1 MARTTAS
8 DERPASTRYAIEVA
22 GHLDPRRL
30 DDLGCI
36 ALRRDP
42 AGMTVLV
49 ADVPDQAALH
59 GVLARLRD
67 LGIPLLALTR
77 LPAPLPAAGNGARTN
92 ALPTPTPQGAPDA

>member
-1 MARTTAS
+1 MARISSSDPRTT
-8 DERPASTRYAIEVA
+8 PTRYAIEVA

-30 DDLGCI
+30 DDLGCT

-42 AGMTVLV
+42 SGQTVLV

-77 LPAPLPAAGNGARTN
+77 LPVPLPAAGDGA
-92 ALPTPTPQGAPDA
+92 AVSPTPNGAPDA